1 MVHLE
6 SSLSTQSDH
15 YSSRLKSIQIFCLFT
30 PPDIT
35 IPPARLL
42 KYIDERHFIFQFQ
55 TNIVPALPSWRF
67 LAPLS
72 QVRERSLYN
81 QSRSH
86 VGCCCHQQ
94 EGRSFLVARIRPAA
108 PASARTHQHRSPPQ
122 PT

>member
-86 VGCCCHQQ
+86 AGCCCHHQG
-94 EGRSFLVARIRPAA
+94 GRCFLVDSILPVA
-108 PASARTHQHRSPPQ
+108 PPSPRTYPPRSPLP
-122 PT
+122 P